1 MTRKNLKKTSAI
13 IALITMAAVM
23 AVGCGKKHNSSTNYY
38 SENYDYAKTAGE
50 VAYDAGG
57 YGDYEYDYGD
67 YEMDYAMEEAEYAA
81 PQAALAPGS
90 NGVVDSGS
98 TGIIDQGS
106 AQKRKLIRTVELEVE
121 TKEYDALKQSI
132 EDQINAL
139 GGYIENEFS
148 YNGSSYRN
156 DGYQEK
162 RHSTMTIRIPDNKL
176 DEFVTVMSGMSN
188 VVSKS
193 TSATDVTLQYTDIES
208 KRDMYLA
215 EQESLLALLEKAES
229 IEDITYL
236 TQRLTDVRYNIESME
251 RQLRLYDNQVDY
263 ATVYLNVSEVEILTP
278 QVVQPKTPGEIIKE
292 GFEAS
297 KADVLNSIRDFGMNF
312 VINLPYIIRFLV
324 ISAIVVGINY
334 AIVRIIIACVKK
346 SVLKKRAK
354 KAAKEQAAKEAAEN
368 ADAKKEA
375 AGETAEA
382 KKETPEA

>member
-1 MTRKNLKKTSAI
+1 
-13 IALITMAAVM
+13 
-23 AVGCGKKHNSSTNYY
+23 
-38 SENYDYAKTAGE
+38 
-50 VAYDAGG
+50 
-57 YGDYEYDYGD
+57 
-67 YEMDYAMEEAEYAA
+67 
-81 PQAALAPGS
+81 
-90 NGVVDSGS
+90 
-98 TGIIDQGS
+98 
-106 AQKRKLIRTVELEVE
+106 
-121 TKEYDALKQSI
+121 
-132 EDQINAL
+132 
-139 GGYIENEFS
+139 
-148 YNGSSYRN
+148 
-156 DGYQEK
+156 
-162 RHSTMTIRIPDNKL
+162 
-176 DEFVTVMSGMSN
+176 MSGMSN

-312 VINLPYIIRFLV
+312 VINIPYIIRFLV

-354 KAAKEQAAKEAAEN
+354 KAAKEQAAKEVSEN